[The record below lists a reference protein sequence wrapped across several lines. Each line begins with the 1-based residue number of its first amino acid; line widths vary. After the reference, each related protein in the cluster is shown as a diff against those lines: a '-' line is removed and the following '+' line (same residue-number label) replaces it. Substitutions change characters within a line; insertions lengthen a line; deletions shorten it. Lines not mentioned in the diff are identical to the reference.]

1 MEEKENKK
9 KTKGSKNKEDK
20 DIVKEIDQELGN
32 KDAVQVEEE
41 KEKVREVIVEKKV
54 GFNYL
59 EVILIMIITLI
70 IGGFLGSFIDNFGI
84 KEKEIVKEVIAP
96 ELEEFMTTYEDIKKN
111 YYEELD
117 EEKLLD
123 AGIKGMLDFLGDKY
137 SLYMDREETET
148 FNQQVE
154 GKYEGIG
161 VEIVQDDTGVM
172 ISRVFDDTPAKKA
185 GLQIGDRFLK
195 INSEDV
201 TTKTSSEIVEIIKS
215 SGDSKVILVV
225 DRNGEQKE
233 FTVKREEVQIES
245 VVGEIIEKDDK
256 KIGYLAISIFAS
268 NTYQQFLNELTKLEV
283 EGIDSLV
290 IDVRGNTGGY
300 LSSVTNITSLF
311 LEKGKLIYQLDT
323 RGAVEKI
330 ADSTKTNRNYP
341 ISVLIDSGSAS
352 ASEILA
358 AALKES
364 YGANIVGTSSYG
376 KGTVQKAYQ
385 LESGATVKYTIQKWL
400 TPDGNWINEVGVE
413 PTVPVELAESYFEN
427 PSNETDN
434 QLQKALEVLSK

>member
-9 KTKGSKNKEDK
+9 KTKSSKNKKDK
-20 DIVKEIDQELGN
+20 DVVKEIVSEIAENETIQGEDS
-32 KDAVQVEEE
+32 

-70 IGGFLGSFIDNFGI
+70 IGGFLGNFIASFNTT
-84 KEKEIVKEVIAP
+84 EKEIETEVIAP
-96 ELEEFMTTYEDIKKN
+96 ELEEFLTTYEDIKEN

-117 EEKLLD
+117 EEELLN
-123 AGIKGMLDFLGDKY
+123 AGIKGMIDFLGDKY
-137 SLYMDREETET
+137 SLYMDSEETEA

-161 VEIVQDDTGVM
+161 VEIVQDDIGVV

-185 GLQIGDRFLK
+185 DLQIGDRFLK
-195 INSEDV
+195 INNEDV
-201 TTKTSSEIVEIIKS
+201 TSKSSSEIVEIIKNCED
-215 SGDSKVILVV
+215 GKITLVV
-225 DRNGEQKE
+225 DRNGEQIE
-233 FTVKREEVQIES
+233 ANVQREEVQIES
-245 VVGEIIEKDDK
+245 VVGEIIEKNDQ
-256 KIGYLAISIFAS
+256 KIGYLSISIFAS

-300 LSSVTNITSLF
+300 LSSVTNIASLF

-323 RGAVEKI
+323 KGVVEKV
-330 ADSTKTNRNYP
+330 ADTTKTSRSYP
-341 ISVLIDSGSAS
+341 ISVLIDGGSAS

-400 TPDGNWINEVGVE
+400 TPDGNWVNEVGVE
-413 PTVPVELAESYFEN
+413 PTVPVELDDAYFEN

-434 QLQKALEVLSK
+434 QLQKAVELLIK